1 MFFTRWFFLY
11 IFEIGF
17 LTLGHISHAILGYLF
32 DAFLVCIVLA
42 VTALHTL
49 LEESFEELL
58 AELTNGRSGVRM

>member
-1 MFFTRWFFLY
+1 MVLLY
-11 IFEIGF
+11 LFEIGF
-17 LTLGHISHAILGYLF
+17 LTLCHISHAILGHLF